1 MRAYTRTRVYSTPMK
16 NKINISKT
24 GTEDES
30 ESHVHVEEKL
40 ALSFS
45 TDPVF
50 TWINSVCSFSDWEN
64 TRSVR
69 VRDQVIF
76 CYDKNDKEAE
86 KIAVVYLFREGWAQQ
101 QELSEVFGYGTSTIR
116 TWRQRIEREGLT
128 GAARKKR
135 RSPSLKLGGTKD
147 LVVARFVSS
156 WPE

>member
-40 ALSFS
+40 GLSFS

-101 QELSEVFGYGTSTIR
+101 QEF
-116 TWRQRIEREGLT
+116 QRSLGMGLQRFALGDNELNVKVLREL
-128 GAARKKR
+128 REKR
-135 RSPSLKLGGTKD
+135 DDPPR
-147 LVVARFVSS
+147 
-156 WPE
+156 